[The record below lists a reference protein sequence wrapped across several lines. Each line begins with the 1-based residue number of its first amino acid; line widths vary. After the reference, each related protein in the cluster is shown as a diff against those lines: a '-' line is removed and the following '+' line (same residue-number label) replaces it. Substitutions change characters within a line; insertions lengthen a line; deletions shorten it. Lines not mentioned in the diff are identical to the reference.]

1 MLKDLLELT
10 YMHELIDDNNF
21 ILFGELQQALTKDGK
36 NAYPDFDK
44 FTDVVEIPRMHTVI
58 CIRHAQ
64 QSIINA
70 LIENYANA
78 ALHDLLTELSSLSTA
93 RRPMVIVSDGEL
105 SLGSYQYWETAF
117 IGDKQ
122 VLKSL
127 MDDYKHTIS
136 LFDIYM
142 DLRAFLN

>member
-36 NAYPDFDK
+36 NTYPDLDE
-44 FTDVVEIPRMHTVI
+44 FTDVVEIPRMHTVR

-64 QSIINA
+64 QSLINV
-70 LIENYANA
+70 LIESYANA
-78 ALHDLLTELSSLSTA
+78 ALHNLLTELSSLSTA
-93 RRPMVIVSDGEL
+93 RRPTIIVSDGEL
-105 SLGSYQYWETAF
+105 SLDNYEYWETAF
-117 IGDKQ
+117 VGDKQ

-136 LFDIYM
+136 LFNIYM
-142 DLRAFLN
+142 DLRAFLT